1 MIANSAD
8 RGTLTRTMARLT
20 IAAALAATAGII
32 LTAAAAPVR
41 LVAVTRQGEAV
52 LIEATEP
59 VAYSV
64 SRPDALS
71 LVVDMRNVSVSDAR
85 AEVERQGAIAGV
97 RLEQASGADGRALAR
112 VHVNLVKPSE
122 YVVRSARNTIRIEP
136 KSGASKTAVVPAS
149 TPVPTATAPA
159 PATPLV
165 PSAPPRAS
173 APAPAPAAAPQS
185 VPAKRVIESLEK
197 TTAPPTSPQAV
208 IERIKTSKTA
218 AATTV
223 TLVGN
228 GRLEPVGVTESKD
241 RPRRLVLDFPNTS
254 STTPSQV
261 AVDSPLVSRVRV
273 AINSHQPLVTRVVM
287 EIAPNASY
295 HVENAGEGGRDVAV
309 VFEQARP
316 ANTVVITPAEVSGDP
331 VAPEPPISLQQAMA
345 NVASITA
352 PDPSA
357 QPLDPMMALK
367 TAAVSAPVPPAAS
380 CASRS
385 CCAGSRLS
393 TGGGTSSARQ
403 RDPRARACKA
413 GRESARDSDA
423 GPPGTGAAA
432 ESATDAGADAAAGRG
447 SAASV
452 HRRST
457 EPRSRRRRPARG
469 SAHVRRR
476 ERPQHGHRP

>member
-20 IAAALAATAGII
+20 IAAGLAATAGII

-112 VHVNLVKPSE
+112 VHVNLAKPSE

-136 KSGASKTAVVPAS
+136 KSGASKAAAVPAS
-149 TPVPTATAPA
+149 TPAATATAPA

-165 PSAPPRAS
+165 PSAPPRTI

-185 VPAKRVIESLEK
+185 APAKRVIESIEK
-197 TTAPPTSPQAV
+197 TTATPTSPHTV

-287 EIAPNASY
+287 EIAPTASY

-316 ANTVVITPAEVSGDP
+316 ANTVVMTPAEVSGDP
-331 VAPEPPISLQQAMA
+331 GAPEPPISLQQAMA

-352 PDPSA
+352 PDPAA

-367 TAAVSAPVPPAAS
+367 TAAVSAPAPPAA
-380 CASRS
+380 AAPRE
-385 CCAGSRLS
+385 AAAPARGLG
-393 TGGGTSSARQ
+393 TGTSSARQ
-403 RDPRARACKA
+403 RDRRARACKA
-413 GRESARDSDA
+413 GRESARA
-423 GPPGTGAAA
+423 F
-432 ESATDAGADAAAGRG
+432 
-447 SAASV
+447 
-452 HRRST
+452 
-457 EPRSRRRRPARG
+457 RRRPAR
-469 SAHVRRR
+469 HRRR
-476 ERPQHGHRP
+476 SRIRDRRRRRRSSRERISRASTPEIH